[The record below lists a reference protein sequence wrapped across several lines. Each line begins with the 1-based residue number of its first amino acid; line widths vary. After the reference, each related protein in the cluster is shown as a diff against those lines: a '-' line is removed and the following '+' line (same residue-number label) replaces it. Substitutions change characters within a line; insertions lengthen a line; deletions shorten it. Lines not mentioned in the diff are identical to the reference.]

1 MTGTLAWTVG
11 EDDGFAVVTVR
22 GLLDLRGTP
31 GLRTALLKCLAEQP
45 DALLVD
51 LAALE
56 IADDTVLSLFTA
68 VSLQAAHWPGTPLLL
83 CAPSPP
89 VAELLERGRHG
100 TMRVHA
106 DVAGARRA
114 VADGRAVVP
123 SISDELL
130 PIVGAVRH
138 ARNLATEACLAWD
151 LPELV
156 GPASLVV
163 SELVS
168 NAVEH
173 AGTMMTVRITRRNRY
188 VHIAVRD
195 GSPREPIAAT
205 LGSLTQR
212 GRGLLLVA
220 TVAVHWGS
228 LPSADGKVVWATL
241 AAA

>member
-1 MTGTLAWTVG
+1 MARQLAWTVV
-11 EDDGFAVVTVR
+11 ESDGCAVVTVS
-22 GLLDLRGTP
+22 GLLDLGGTA

-56 IADDTVLSLFTA
+56 LADATVLALFTA
-68 VSLQAAHWPGTPLLL
+68 VARQAAHWPGTPLLI
-83 CAPSPP
+83 CAPSEP
-89 VAELLERGRHG
+89 VARMLERGRHG
-100 TMRVHA
+100 NVPVHA

-114 VADGRAVVP
+114 VEDGRAEVP
-123 SISDELL
+123 SISDDLL
-130 PIVGAVRH
+130 PVAGAVRH
-138 ARNLATEACLAWD
+138 ARNLVTEACLAWD

-195 GSPREPIAAT
+195 GSAEEPIS
-205 LGSLTQR
+205 GSPGGLSDR
-212 GRGLLLVA
+212 GRGLLLVS
-220 TVAVHWGS
+220 TVAAHWGS
-228 LPSADGKVVWATL
+228 LPSQDGKVVWATL
-241 AAA
+241 AV